1 MNVVVNNSKMN
12 IRFIFNNIEYT
23 VIGDIGEVKYK
34 HIFLYCGDDYIA
46 TQQGNLENIISKIEY
61 NDELFSKYMVDIFKL
76 SSTKPIKLTIDQKY
90 KAIIKYAYDIKSSLK
105 STITDYF
112 NIHSI
117 VSIKYSLLTRTF
129 TSIKFTSNN
138 IVYTFKQNI
147 VDDTILCT
155 TAIGDSEIKVIDVEN
170 TIFYDCMREI
180 YGEMIESIDP
190 TYFSLDDFIKLFFD
204 ADEILRNG
212 TVTDDIVTCT
222 GIKTVPEKLNDMF
235 MFETTD
241 LLILRP
247 IYIIKNIYN
256 KINDA
261 VSNIVD
267 NTYKLRKLSDEVKQL
282 TKWAI

>member
-1 MNVVVNNSKMN
+1 MNIVVNNSKMN
-12 IRFIFNNIEYT
+12 ICFIFNNIEYT
-23 VIGDIGEVKYK
+23 VIGDIGEVKDK
-34 HIFLYCGDDYIA
+34 HISLYRGDDYIA
-46 TQQGNLENIISKIEY
+46 TESGNLESIIGRSNY
-61 NDELFSKYMVDIFKL
+61 SDERFIKYMVNMFKL
-76 SSTKPIKLTIDQKY
+76 LPDKPAELIIDQKY

-112 NIHSI
+112 NIQSI
-117 VSIKYSLLTRTF
+117 VSIKYSLLTHTF

-147 VDDTILCT
+147 VNDTILCT

-180 YGEMIESIDP
+180 YGKMIESIDS
-190 TYFSLDDFIKLFFD
+190 TQFSLDDFIKLFFD
-204 ADEILRNG
+204 TDEILRNG
-212 TVTDDIVTCT
+212 TVTDDVVTCT
-222 GIKTVPEKLNDMF
+222 GINIVPKKLNDMF
-235 MFETTD
+235 MSEPTD

-247 IYIIKNIYN
+247 IYIIKDIYKN
-256 KINDA
+256 INDT

-282 TKWAI
+282 IK